1 MTANI
6 KAAQDLLKGD
16 TAADCLAGQRTTEAS
31 KVAHSKPGSPVTP
44 AGSPQMQTMKMPGI
58 TSSPK
63 RSIIPSFVHRQNF
76 HTIKCTTTT
85 TTTNL
90 AGALLA
96 RVVRVQ
102 EALHV
107 AEDAS
112 LVQTEVAAWAAVPRK
127 GGRVT
132 ARGGGAPSGL
142 AVHLPALGTGT

>member
-1 MTANI
+1 
-6 KAAQDLLKGD
+6 
-16 TAADCLAGQRTTEAS
+16 
-31 KVAHSKPGSPVTP
+31 
-44 AGSPQMQTMKMPGI
+44 MKMPRI

-85 TTTNL
+85 TNL

-102 EALHV
+102 ETLHV

-112 LVQTEVAAWAAVPRK
+112 LVQTEVAAWAAVPGE